1 MGSKMENTAPS
12 ASQLASAFPAID
24 EMLTQKSGKDAV
36 AAALALLAKTR
47 ADLYWVGVYLL
58 SRNELVVGPY
68 VGPETDHVRIP
79 VGRGVCGTAVA
90 ENKNQIVDDV
100 SSLQNYLACNLL
112 TKSEIVVLIREPGS
126 NKILGQI
133 DIDSTKKAA
142 FSKNDEQ
149 ALEELARRL
158 APHLSK
164 C

>member
-1 MGSKMENTAPS
+1 MVLKMENTA
-12 ASQLASAFPAID
+12 ANGSQLASAFPAID
-24 EMLTQKSGKDAV
+24 EMLKQKSGKDAV
-36 AAALALLAKTR
+36 ASAMALLAKTR
-47 ADLYWVGVYLL
+47 ADLYWVGVYVL
-58 SRNELVVGPY
+58 RGDELVVGPY

-79 VGRGVCGTAVA
+79 IGRGVCGTAVA

-126 NKILGQI
+126 DKILGQI
-133 DIDSTKKAA
+133 DIDSTQKAA

-158 APHLSK
+158 APHLME